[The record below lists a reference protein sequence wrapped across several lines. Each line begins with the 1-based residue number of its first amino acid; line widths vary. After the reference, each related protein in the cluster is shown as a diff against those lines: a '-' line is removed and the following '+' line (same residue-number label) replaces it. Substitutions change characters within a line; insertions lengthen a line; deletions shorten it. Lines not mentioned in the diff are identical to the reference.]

1 MSKTPARNKRKV
13 KGGRYTPPKS
23 KNSQSE
29 TLAKRGTTV
38 LHMAQAPGH
47 RPPGMSTMTNCKVV
61 NCGTA
66 VRIGGGAVAIDGL
79 EVIDCGTGIEQNGG
93 WVEGRNITI
102 SDSH

>member
-1 MSKTPARNKRKV
+1 
-13 KGGRYTPPKS
+13 
-23 KNSQSE
+23 
-29 TLAKRGTTV
+29 
-38 LHMAQAPGH
+38 
-47 RPPGMSTMTNCKVV
+47 MSTMTNCKVV

-66 VRIGGGAVAIDGL
+66 VRIDGGAEAIDGL